1 MMRKLP
7 PFRDSKLQKLCF
19 RYCSF
24 YPDDSGNADGIP
36 PVILQPG
43 RDSLSPSS
51 ARNNSNMWI
60 EKPNTAGETKHAP
73 VLNKGVTS
81 DEEEYDGDYSSK
93 WEYLGK
99 GIWENQ
105 VPE

>member
-1 MMRKLP
+1 MRKLP

-24 YPDDSGNADGIP
+24 NPDDSGNADGIP
-36 PVILQPG
+36 SVIHQPG
-43 RDSLSPSS
+43 RDSLSPSA
-51 ARNNSNMWI
+51 ARNNNNMWI
-60 EKPNTAGETKHAP
+60 ETKQAP
-73 VLNKGVTS
+73 PLNKGITS